1 MSQKFP
7 AFMEHNNVP
16 PCSQEVTIG
25 LYFEPV
31 LWISSYFLHIPF

>member
-7 AFMEHNNVP
+7 AFMEQNNVP
-16 PCSQEVTIG
+16 QRSQEVTIE

-31 LWISSYFLHIPF
+31 LWISSHFLHIAF